1 MIKLV
6 CGVGNNASWPVVLE
20 ALDHAKQ
27 CRRYNNQRVRHEFA
41 AVLKMYKRY
50 ERNLI
55 YSAHNRFFCIDYMS
69 EDVRKRYKNITDRE
83 YYEFW
88 VGTGTYAYNKTRPL
102 ITSLWN
108 KYRVSLVRH
117 HIDEAEHKAWVMTA
131 NAVLQLACLLF
142 EESIKD
148 ALVSSKLPKV
158 VLHQVFGQFSFAALA
173 KRWDD
178 AMKMLAPELDYP
190 ITETENKNIIIGID
204 QLSEAWLSSDIL
216 YRSLQTAVE
225 DYDDVFVNEAEHR
238 KAAKDIEDTIIE
250 LRQMTE

>member
-1 MIKLV
+1 
-6 CGVGNNASWPVVLE
+6 
-20 ALDHAKQ
+20 
-27 CRRYNNQRVRHEFA
+27 
-41 AVLKMYKRY
+41 
-50 ERNLI
+50 
-55 YSAHNRFFCIDYMS
+55 
-69 EDVRKRYKNITDRE
+69 
-83 YYEFW
+83 
-88 VGTGTYAYNKTRPL
+88 
-102 ITSLWN
+102 
-108 KYRVSLVRH
+108 VSLVRH

-131 NAVLQLACLLF
+131 NAVLQLACLLY
-142 EESIKD
+142 EQGIMD

-225 DYDDVFVNEAEHR
+225 DYDDVLLTKPNTGKQQR
-238 KAAKDIEDTIIE
+238 TLKIQLSNCGK
-250 LRQMTE
+250 